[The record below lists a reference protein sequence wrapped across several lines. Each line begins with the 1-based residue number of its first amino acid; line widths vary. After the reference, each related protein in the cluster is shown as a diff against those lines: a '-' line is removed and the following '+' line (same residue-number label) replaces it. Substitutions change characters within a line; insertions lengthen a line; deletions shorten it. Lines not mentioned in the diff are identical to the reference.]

1 MPARPRT
8 PERTRTRRGR
18 GRLVA
23 AGLLDQVVIA
33 AANSANTLL
42 GGILLPKGRFGA
54 LALALAVGYFATC
67 LNRAVVGDVLLAL
80 ASRYDGEPRARLVR
94 DGLATALCSGL
105 ITTVVFVALWALS
118 PGLGEIDLHQLV
130 WLAPFT
136 VPVMLHDTAR
146 SDYLADRRPDKALG
160 IGLVWAGT
168 QAVAVV
174 VMILTHTSSAGG
186 LLIAWGLGATAGAA
200 VYLVRERRL
209 PWRGSPRAWLADTRH
224 LSGWF
229 TITAIVAQVQVLAI
243 SFIVAGRLSRIDLA
257 NLRFVQTVELQP
269 VQNLITAL
277 QSLLVPR
284 ASRNAADAAEAG
296 PEGARA
302 ALALRRR
309 TRRLVTAFAILGA
322 LLVLTVWPV
331 VSAVLVHTRKFAEAA
346 PLALPIALQCA
357 VYLLQVPFTAAM
369 RGMHRARLL
378 FVQYVVFAVVSLSGL
393 TVGAGYAGLH
403 GAAWGLLT
411 GSTASLICMAALYG
425 YALRRLRP
433 PARVEPAPSRVEPS
447 RVEPAPPRV
456 EPPRVEPAR
465 VEPGATPRTAAQDGG
480 EPLDGVR
487 PAARYS

>member
-1 MPARPRT
+1 M
-8 PERTRTRRGR
+8 G
-18 GRLVA
+18 

-67 LNRAVVGDVLLAL
+67 LNRAIVGDVLLAL
-80 ASRYDGEPRARLVR
+80 ASRFDGEPRARLVR

-118 PGLGEIDLHQLV
+118 PSRGEIDLHQLV
-130 WLAPFT
+130 WLAPFM
-136 VPVMLHDTAR
+136 VPIMLHDTAR
-146 SDYLADRRPDKALG
+146 GDYLAARRPDKALG

-168 QAVAVV
+168 QSVAVV
-174 VMILTHTSSAGG
+174 VMILTHTAGAGG
-186 LLIAWGLGATAGAA
+186 LLTAWGLGATAGAT

-209 PWRGSPRAWLADTRH
+209 PWRGSPRAWLAETRH

-229 TITAIVAQVQVLAI
+229 TVTAIVAQVQVLAI

-277 QSLLVPR
+277 QNLLVPR
-284 ASRNAADAAEAG
+284 ASRDAAEGG
-296 PEGARA
+296 P
-302 ALALRRR
+302 ALRRR
-309 TRRLVTAFAILGA
+309 TRQLVTAFAVLGT

-331 VSAVLVHTRKFAEAA
+331 VSFVLVHTHKFAEAA

-357 VYLLQVPFTAAM
+357 VYLLQVPFTAAL

-378 FVQYVVFAVVSLSGL
+378 FVQYVAFAVVSLSGL

-411 GSTASLICMAALYG
+411 GSTASLICMAALYAF
-425 YALRRLRP
+425 ALRSVRP
-433 PARVEPAPSRVEPS
+433 PARAVPRDLPADV
-447 RVEPAPPRV
+447 
-456 EPPRVEPAR
+456 
-465 VEPGATPRTAAQDGG
+465 
-480 EPLDGVR
+480 PLDATQ